1 MINTEAAREFQAK
14 ERKYKEQLRRCLSSA
29 LSADLN
35 RLLQEELEADVSL
48 YAGSGSVRAHRAVL
62 LARAPHLLQGQ
73 THKDPIIIHLPGYDL
88 PALKDFL
95 RQVYTA
101 EQSMRT
107 AEANCDTE
115 SSAANQADPHSST
128 DSGKQINTWRV
139 YSGSCAFVLEP
150 ASGLSTDLLDLYKR
164 GEQCDIT
171 IQVAEQVFSCHRAI
185 LCARS
190 QYFRAMLSG
199 SWMESSRQCIT
210 LHGLGPDE
218 MEILLQFM
226 YGAVMDLPSGAN
238 ASQVTIAA
246 DMLGLEGLK
255 DLVEMI
261 FTRDYCRFF
270 PKPVDGVQKTVL
282 ECLSLTHALGLQN
295 LHMLCRRWVAEHFVK
310 AWCERNFSLLSPE
323 LQRACITAVTDTMT
337 VRNAVTLLCGTEQLI
352 GSLPEVKWAQHVR
365 AMAVEL
371 QEESLHF
378 IVQHLPRV
386 IHTQAFH
393 DLRRREEFTR
403 EPTLLKKLCLAVR
416 EGVAVDNCCD
426 LFTTVN
432 SLCEA
437 IASGYSHKITS
448 NLQREIGTLRG
459 RLWTFLLQTSYA
471 ARHTPGWE
479 ALSPKHKERILAEAI
494 DKGDNR
500 RLGKKPVFTSSQV
513 MISVWIRHKSYLSV
527 KRCHSVSHAPI
538 VRARNRKTNRAPQNR
553 NPDVRSAAS
562 AMKSDGLSTASKPGE
577 SQNSKAKNAK
587 KQDRSVATKA
597 KTAPAGAV
605 VVNGT
610 AAAGAKRDV
619 SEANGSRSSHRP
631 KEQEKKPNPGARPK
645 TTSTTQATV
654 AKVQK
659 GSAGKADKSAG
670 AVTTQAHPGASSTS
684 ATTSPE
690 NCASSLHDSHS
701 IPGLHSFIDFFTF
714 HRHQQDSLSSS
725 GRTAAEAEWLLSRL
739 QRTECLGQ
747 AEKINKSTKSK
758 PQAKAVNKSPL
769 TKQPQRS
776 DTARTSSSAGSCS
789 NSCYF
794 KMTIK
799 RPQNSERDVKN
810 ISFKFSITGQSFRKL
825 CVFRSV
831 SPTNK
836 SSVKDPAKTRTSPA
850 EKKEYSKDGLKSSD
864 TIKVTSDT
872 KKKTVKPVSANGVSA
887 KSNAKIAKISSTTK
901 SGSKPKN
908 TPDSSAEKA
917 SPKTS
922 KPSNPAPSKISES
935 KKLEA
940 VIGKTSEQSPLD
952 DSSDNVKHKDIVQL
966 MPSAAQSLHPVGQSG
981 EEFLPSEVSTDHIV
995 QKTEAESEIQ
1005 TSPQDETSVTPT
1017 PNKVHHVHFAEAD
1030 TCKQLD
1036 KSKTKPFQDAIITIN
1051 VNSGPEHEFRSL
1063 NSPKDTECP
1072 ASTPGSIGSTDTPIE
1087 DSWRGINHQI
1097 SPESESGSTHTTSSD
1112 DIKPRSEDYDAGG
1125 SQDDDCSND
1134 RGVSKCGTMRCS
1146 DFLGRSSSDTSTPE
1160 ELKMYESGAGLRVE
1174 VRLRGREAETTSEE
1188 EGARQRPRSWLQR
1201 EEVPVEHTEVRTN
1214 ESMKGVPNYSEEE
1227 EDDDEEEDETEDER
1241 SEVEVIPGDGS
1252 LPTTEPSP
1260 HFQGIVNLAFDDDC
1274 PDQENNDQPDYQ
1286 STSTFR
1292 RSVLLSVDE
1301 CEELGSEEGGAQTP
1315 PQQTDEA
1322 FTPCDVF
1329 ECDSTTC
1336 PSGHKQNTLPLDPET
1351 TAMKLNI
1358 DGKEESVF
1366 LTEIQE
1372 PTKQESN
1379 HVISDKVLDSDT
1391 KEATPQERPCHLDL
1405 RHTEQLPFNIKFF
1418 STGAVLSLKLS
1429 NHQTTGLQS
1438 SPVDYCQLFLG
1449 DNGLDRLDQTCKHD
1463 HRPSKVLSPIY
1474 EMDVGEAFERCLDKD
1489 RDVRQQV
1496 DGERQKGDTENG
1508 SDFAEQDW
1516 SLLRQLLSEHES
1528 NLGVINPVPEELN
1541 LAQYLIKQTLSLS
1554 RDCLDGQ
1561 AFLSPEKETFK
1572 RWAELISP
1580 MEDSSTSITVT
1591 SFSPEDAAS
1600 PQGEWTIVEL
1610 ETHH

>member
-14 ERKYKEQLRRCLSSA
+14 DRKYKEQLRRCLSSA

-62 LARAPHLLQGQ
+62 LARAPHILQGQ

-101 EQSMRT
+101 EQSMQR
-107 AEANCDTE
+107 AEANRDEE
-115 SSAANQADPHSST
+115 SSATDRADPHSSS
-128 DSGKQINTWRV
+128 DSGAV
-139 YSGSCAFVLEP
+139 VLEP
-150 ASGLSTDLLDLYKR
+150 ASGLSADLLDLYKR

-226 YGAVMDLPSGAN
+226 YGAIMDLPSGAN
-238 ASQVTIAA
+238 ASQVTLAA

-270 PKPVDGVQKTVL
+270 PKQPVDGVQRTVL
-282 ECLSLTHALGLQN
+282 ECLSLTHTLGLQN

-365 AMAVEL
+365 SMAVEL

-378 IVQHLPRV
+378 IVHHLPRV
-386 IHTQAFH
+386 IHTQAFQ

-426 LFTTVN
+426 LFTAVH
-432 SLCEA
+432 SLCEDGSDGDFHLDRQKQEESKA
-437 IASGYSHKITS
+437 VKCPTS
-448 NLQREIGTLRG
+448 QPE
-459 RLWTFLLQTSYA
+459 S
-471 ARHTPGWE
+471 
-479 ALSPKHKERILAEAI
+479 SPVHRT
-494 DKGDNR
+494 NR
-500 RLGKKPVFTSSQV
+500 SSQN
-513 MISVWIRHKSYLSV
+513 K
-527 KRCHSVSHAPI
+527 
-538 VRARNRKTNRAPQNR
+538 
-553 NPDVRSAAS
+553 NPDLRSAAS
-562 AMKSDGLSTASKPGE
+562 AMKSDGLSTANKPGE
-577 SQNSKAKNAK
+577 NQNSKAKNVK
-587 KQDRSVATKA
+587 KPGDRSVATKSKA
-597 KTAPAGAV
+597 ASAGAP

-610 AAAGAKRDV
+610 TAAGAKRDV
-619 SEANGSRSSHRP
+619 ASANGPRSSHGP

-645 TTSTTQATV
+645 TSPPSCASTTQAAVTK
-654 AKVQK
+654 AQK
-659 GSAGKADKSAG
+659 GSAGKTDKSAG
-670 AVTTQAHPGASSTS
+670 AVSTQAHPGASSTS

-690 NCASSLHDSHS
+690 NCASSLHNDSHS
-701 IPGLHSFIDFFTF
+701 VPG
-714 HRHQQDSLSSS
+714 
-725 GRTAAEAEWLLSRL
+725 A
-739 QRTECLGQ
+739 
-747 AEKINKSTKSK
+747 K
-758 PQAKAVNKSPL
+758 PKQQAKAVNKSPL

-776 DTARTSSSAGSCS
+776 ETARTS
-789 NSCYF
+789 
-794 KMTIK
+794 
-799 RPQNSERDVKN
+799 
-810 ISFKFSITGQSFRKL
+810 
-825 CVFRSV
+825 

-836 SSVKDPAKTRTSPA
+836 SSLKDAAKSRAGIA
-850 EKKEYSKDGLKSSD
+850 EKSATAAKPDTKGKITSDHHVSKLGTVMKKQASPRKEDSKDGLKSSG
-864 TIKVTSDT
+864 INKVTSDT
-872 KKKTVKPVSANGVSA
+872 KRKTAKPASVDGVAA
-887 KSNAKIAKISSTTK
+887 KSNVKTAKVSSATK
-901 SGSKPKN
+901 SGSKPKSA
-908 TPDSSAEKA
+908 PDSSAEKA
-917 SPKTS
+917 SPKISKTS
-922 KPSNPAPSKISES
+922 IPAPSKISES
-935 KKLEA
+935 KKVEA
-940 VIGKTSEQSPLD
+940 VNGKKTELSPTE
-952 DSSDNVKHKDIVQL
+952 DSGDAVKREDIVQL
-966 MPSAAQSLHPVGQSG
+966 VSSAAQSLHPAAGQGGG
-981 EEFLPSEVSTDHIV
+981 ESLPSEASADHV
-995 QKTEAESEIQ
+995 LQKTETEPEIH

-1017 PNKVHHVHFAEAD
+1017 SNKVHHVHFAETDA
-1030 TCKQLD
+1030 CEQMD
-1036 KSKTKPFQDAIITIN
+1036 KSKTKPFQGGVIATNIN
-1051 VNSGPEHEFRSL
+1051 GGGEHGFRSL

-1072 ASTPGSIGSTDTPIE
+1072 ADTPGSMGSTDTPIE
-1087 DSWRGINHQI
+1087 DSWSGINHQI

-1160 ELKMYESGAGLRVE
+1160 ELKMYEGGASLRVE

-1188 EGARQRPRSWLQR
+1188 EGVRQRPHSWSQR
-1201 EEVPVEHTEVRTN
+1201 EEVPAEHTEVGTK
-1214 ESMKGVPNYSEEE
+1214 ESVKGVPNYSEEE
-1227 EDDDEEEDETEDER
+1227 EEDDDEEEEETEDER

-1274 PDQENNDQPDYQ
+1274 PDQENEQPDYQ
-1286 STSTFR
+1286 STSNFR

-1301 CEELGSEEGGAQTP
+1301 CEELGSEEGGVQTP

-1322 FTPCDVF
+1322 LTPCDVF
-1329 ECDSTTC
+1329 ECDSRT
-1336 PSGHKQNTLPLDPET
+1336 GDKQNNLALHPKT
-1351 TAMKLNI
+1351 TAVKLNK
-1358 DGKEESVF
+1358 GKKEESVF

-1372 PTKQESN
+1372 PTQEESN
-1379 HVISDKVLDSDT
+1379 HVILDKVPDSDT
-1391 KEATPQERPCHLDL
+1391 RDLPPQERPCHLDL
-1405 RHTEQLPFNIKFF
+1405 RHTEQYNGGINKGLPNHSESKKADLHLDLNEPQL
-1418 STGAVLSLKLS
+1418 TGGSAV
-1429 NHQTTGLQS
+1429 QAAQS
-1438 SPVDYCQLFLG
+1438 PAG

-1463 HRPSKVLSPIY
+1463 HRPSKVLSPIF
-1474 EMDVGEAFERCLDKD
+1474 EMDVGEVFERCSDKD
-1489 RDVRQQV
+1489 RDVKQQV
-1496 DGERQKGDTENG
+1496 DGEKQKGDMEKG
-1508 SDFAEQDW
+1508 SDFAERDW

>member
-1 MINTEAAREFQAK
+1 MILKSEAETWKITAV
-14 ERKYKEQLRRCLSSA
+14 CLS
-29 LSADLN
+29 

-73 THKDPIIIHLPGYDL
+73 THKDPIIIHLPEIYHSKHMAC
-88 PALKDFL
+88 ALK
-95 RQVYTA
+95 
-101 EQSMRT
+101 E
-107 AEANCDTE
+107 
-115 SSAANQADPHSST
+115 
-128 DSGKQINTWRV
+128 KI
-139 YSGSCAFVLEP
+139 
-150 ASGLSTDLLDLYKR
+150 LLHW
-164 GEQCDIT
+164 
-171 IQVAEQVFSCHRAI
+171 FSRAI

-210 LHGLGPDE
+210 LLGPDE

-238 ASQVTIAA
+238 VTIAA

-323 LQRACITAVTDTMT
+323 LQRACITALIDVFPQT

-393 DLRRREEFTR
+393 DLRRVITA
-403 EPTLLKKLCLAVR
+403 PHLLSQDGSSC
-416 EGVAVDNCCD
+416 GPGNISVDNCCD
-426 LFTTVN
+426 LFTAVH
-432 SLCEA
+432 SLAPLPFFCL
-437 IASGYSHKITS
+437 SPLCHR
-448 NLQREIGTLRG
+448 QPFRQEIGTLRG

-479 ALSPKHKERILAEAI
+479 ALSPKHKERILAG
-494 DKGDNR
+494 KGWN
-500 RLGKKPVFTSSQV
+500 
-513 MISVWIRHKSYLSV
+513 
-527 KRCHSVSHAPI
+527 SVSKPRS
-538 VRARNRKTNRAPQNR
+538 VYGRNVNAFHLLSSTKAGG
-553 NPDVRSAAS
+553 SAYIKILQS
-562 AMKSDGLSTASKPGE
+562 PLSMKSDGLSTASKPGE

-610 AAAGAKRDV
+610 AAAGAKREV

-645 TTSTTQATV
+645 TSPPSCTSTTQATV

-714 HRHQQDSLSSS
+714 HRHHQDSLSSS
-725 GRTAAEAEWLLSRL
+725 GRTAAEAEWLLSH
-739 QRTECLGQ
+739 
-747 AEKINKSTKSK
+747 
-758 PQAKAVNKSPL
+758 AV
-769 TKQPQRS
+769 
-776 DTARTSSSAGSCS
+776 
-789 NSCYF
+789 
-794 KMTIK
+794 
-799 RPQNSERDVKN
+799 
-810 ISFKFSITGQSFRKL
+810 
-825 CVFRSV
+825 
-831 SPTNK
+831 
-836 SSVKDPAKTRTSPA
+836 
-850 EKKEYSKDGLKSSD
+850 
-864 TIKVTSDT
+864 
-872 KKKTVKPVSANGVSA
+872 
-887 KSNAKIAKISSTTK
+887 
-901 SGSKPKN
+901 
-908 TPDSSAEKA
+908 
-917 SPKTS
+917 
-922 KPSNPAPSKISES
+922 
-935 KKLEA
+935 
-940 VIGKTSEQSPLD
+940 
-952 DSSDNVKHKDIVQL
+952 
-966 MPSAAQSLHPVGQSG
+966 
-981 EEFLPSEVSTDHIV
+981 
-995 QKTEAESEIQ
+995 
-1005 TSPQDETSVTPT
+1005 
-1017 PNKVHHVHFAEAD
+1017 
-1030 TCKQLD
+1030 
-1036 KSKTKPFQDAIITIN
+1036 ITIN

-1188 EGARQRPRSWLQR
+1188 EGTRQRPRSWLQR

-1372 PTKQESN
+1372 PTKQETN
-1379 HVISDKVLDSDT
+1379 HVISDKVLDSDS
-1391 KEATPQERPCHLDL
+1391 KEVTPQERPCHLDL
-1405 RHTEQLPFNIKFF
+1405 RHTEQYNGGNNKVFQFII
-1418 STGAVLSLKLS
+1418 
-1429 NHQTTGLQS
+1429 LQ
-1438 SPVDYCQLFLG
+1438 YCQLFLG

-1496 DGERQKGDTENG
+1496 DGERQKGDMEND
-1508 SDFAEQDW
+1508 SDFAERDW

>member
-14 ERKYKEQLRRCLSSA
+14 ESKYKEQLKRCLSSA

-107 AEANCDTE
+107 AEANRNAE
-115 SSAANQADPHSST
+115 SSTANQADPHSST
-128 DSGKQINTWRV
+128 DSGV
-139 YSGSCAFVLEP
+139 FVLEP
-150 ASGLSTDLLDLYKR
+150 ASGLSADLLDLYKR

-270 PKPVDGVQKTVL
+270 PKPVDGVQRTVL

-323 LQRACITAVTDTMT
+323 LQRACITAIMDSMT

-371 QEESLHF
+371 QEEGLHF

-426 LFTTVN
+426 LFTAVH
-432 SLCEA
+432 SLCEDNFD
-437 IASGYSHKITS
+437 GDFHLEHQK
-448 NLQREIGTLRG
+448 QEEPFRQEIGTLRG
-459 RLWTFLLQTSYA
+459 RLWTFLLQSSYA

-500 RLGKKPVFTSSQV
+500 RLGKKPVFTSSQ
-513 MISVWIRHKSYLSV
+513 SKAV
-527 KRCHSVSHAPI
+527 KCPTSQSESSPVHR
-538 VRARNRKTNRAPQNR
+538 TNRAPQNR
-553 NPDVRSAAS
+553 NPDLRSAAS
-562 AMKSDGLSTASKPGE
+562 AMKSDGLSMASKPGE

-597 KTAPAGAV
+597 KTASAGAA

-610 AAAGAKRDV
+610 AAAGARQEV
-619 SEANGSRSSHRP
+619 SEANGSRSSHGP

-645 TTSTTQATV
+645 TSPPSCTSTTQAAV
-654 AKVQK
+654 AKAQK
-659 GSAGKADKSAG
+659 GSAGKTKSAG

-690 NCASSLHDSHS
+690 NCASNLHDSHS
-701 IPGLHSFIDFFTF
+701 IPG
-714 HRHQQDSLSSS
+714 
-725 GRTAAEAEWLLSRL
+725 
-739 QRTECLGQ
+739 
-747 AEKINKSTKSK
+747 TKSK

-769 TKQPQRS
+769 IKQPQRS
-776 DTARTSSSAGSCS
+776 DTARTG
-789 NSCYF
+789 
-794 KMTIK
+794 
-799 RPQNSERDVKN
+799 
-810 ISFKFSITGQSFRKL
+810 
-825 CVFRSV
+825 

-850 EKKEYSKDGLKSSD
+850 EKSAAAEKPDTKGRTTLDHHVSKLGTSMKKQASPRKEDSKDGLKSSG
-864 TIKVTSDT
+864 TNKVTSDT
-872 KKKTVKPVSANGVSA
+872 KKKTVKPVSANGVLA
-887 KSNAKIAKISSTTK
+887 KSTAKTAKVSSTTK

-917 SPKTS
+917 SSKTS

-935 KKLEA
+935 KKLE
-940 VIGKTSEQSPLD
+940 VVNGKTSEQSPID
-952 DSSDNVKHKDIVQL
+952 DSGDTVKHKDFVQL
-966 MPSAAQSLHPVGQSG
+966 MPSAAQSLHPVGQNV
-981 EEFLPSEVSTDHIV
+981 EKFLPSEVSIDHIV
-995 QKTEAESEIQ
+995 QKTEVESEIQ

-1030 TCKQLD
+1030 ACEQLD
-1036 KSKTKPFQDAIITIN
+1036 KSKTKPFQDAVITIN
-1051 VNSGPEHEFRSL
+1051 VNGGPEHEFRSL

-1072 ASTPGSIGSTDTPIE
+1072 AGTPGSMGSTDTPIE
-1087 DSWRGINHQI
+1087 DSWSGINHQI

-1134 RGVSKCGTMRCS
+1134 RVVSKCGTMRCS

-1188 EGARQRPRSWLQR
+1188 EGARQRPLSWLQR
-1201 EEVPVEHTEVRTN
+1201 EEVLVEHTEVRTN

-1227 EDDDEEEDETEDER
+1227 EDEDDDEEEEETEDER

-1286 STSTFR
+1286 PTSTFR

-1329 ECDSTTC
+1329 ECDSTAC
-1336 PSGHKQNTLPLDPET
+1336 PSGHKPNTPPLDPET

-1358 DGKEESVF
+1358 DGKEEESVF

-1372 PTKQESN
+1372 PTKEESN
-1379 HVISDKVLDSDT
+1379 HIMSDKVLDTDT
-1391 KEATPQERPCHLDL
+1391 KEVPPQERPCHLDL
-1405 RHTEQLPFNIKFF
+1405 RHTEHYNGGINKGLPNTSESKKADLHLDLNEPQL
-1418 STGAVLSLKLS
+1418 TGGSAV
-1429 NHQTTGLQS
+1429 QAAQS
-1438 SPVDYCQLFLG
+1438 PSG

-1508 SDFAEQDW
+1508 RDFAERDW

>member
-35 RLLQEELEADVSL
+35 RLLQEELEVDVSL

-107 AEANCDTE
+107 PEANRDAE
-115 SSAANQADPHSST
+115 SSAANRADPRSS
-128 DSGKQINTWRV
+128 GV
-139 YSGSCAFVLEP
+139 FVLEP
-150 ASGLSTDLLDLYKR
+150 ASGLGADLLNLYKR

-199 SWMESSRQCIT
+199 SWMESTRQCIT

-270 PKPVDGVQKTVL
+270 PKQPVDGVQRTVL

-295 LHMLCRRWVAEHFVK
+295 LHMLCRGWVAEHFVK

-337 VRNAVTLLCGTEQLI
+337 ARNAVTLLCGTEQLI
-352 GSLPEVKWAQHVR
+352 GSLPEVKWAQHVK

-378 IVQHLPRV
+378 VVQHLPRV

-426 LFTTVN
+426 LFTAVH
-432 SLCEA
+432 SLCEDNFD
-437 IASGYSHKITS
+437 GDFHLEHQK
-448 NLQREIGTLRG
+448 QEEPFRQEIGTLRG

-500 RLGKKPVFTSSQV
+500 RLGKKPVFTSSQ
-513 MISVWIRHKSYLSV
+513 SKAV
-527 KRCHSVSHAPI
+527 KCPTSQSESSPVH
-538 VRARNRKTNRAPQNR
+538 KTNRAPQNR
-553 NPDVRSAAS
+553 NPDLRSAAS

-597 KTAPAGAV
+597 KTASAGAA
-605 VVNGT
+605 VVNG
-610 AAAGAKRDV
+610 AAAGGAKRDV
-619 SEANGSRSSHRP
+619 AGANGSRSSHGP

-645 TTSTTQATV
+645 TSPPSCTTTTQATV
-654 AKVQK
+654 AKAQK
-659 GSAGKADKSAG
+659 GSAGKADKSAV

-701 IPGLHSFIDFFTF
+701 IPG
-714 HRHQQDSLSSS
+714 
-725 GRTAAEAEWLLSRL
+725 
-739 QRTECLGQ
+739 
-747 AEKINKSTKSK
+747 TKSK

-776 DTARTSSSAGSCS
+776 DTARTSS
-789 NSCYF
+789 
-794 KMTIK
+794 
-799 RPQNSERDVKN
+799 
-810 ISFKFSITGQSFRKL
+810 
-825 CVFRSV
+825 
-831 SPTNK
+831 PTNK

-850 EKKEYSKDGLKSSD
+850 EKSAAAAKPDTKGRTTLDHHVSKLGTSTKKQASPRKEDSKDGLKSSG
-864 TIKVTSDT
+864 TNKVTSDT

-887 KSNAKIAKISSTTK
+887 KSNAKTAKVSLSTK

-922 KPSNPAPSKISES
+922 KPSSPAPSKISES

-940 VIGKTSEQSPLD
+940 VNGKTSEQSPID
-952 DSSDNVKHKDIVQL
+952 DSGNTVKHKDIVQL
-966 MPSAAQSLHPVGQSG
+966 MPSAAQSLHPVGQSE

-1017 PNKVHHVHFAEAD
+1017 PNKVHHVHFAEAV
-1030 TCKQLD
+1030 TCEQLD
-1036 KSKTKPFQDAIITIN
+1036 KSKTKPFQDAVITIN
-1051 VNSGPEHEFRSL
+1051 VNGGPQHEFRSL
-1063 NSPKDTECP
+1063 NSSKDTECL
-1072 ASTPGSIGSTDTPIE
+1072 AGTPGSMGSIDTPIE
-1087 DSWRGINHQI
+1087 DSWSGINHQI

-1160 ELKMYESGAGLRVE
+1160 ELKMYEGGASLRVE

-1201 EEVPVEHTEVRTN
+1201 EEVPIEHTEVRTN

-1227 EDDDEEEDETEDER
+1227 EDEEDDDEEEEETEDER

-1260 HFQGIVNLAFDDDC
+1260 HFQGIINLAFDDDC

-1336 PSGHKQNTLPLDPET
+1336 PSGHKQNTPPLKPET

-1358 DGKEESVF
+1358 EEKEEFVF

-1372 PTKQESN
+1372 PTKEESN

-1391 KEATPQERPCHLDL
+1391 KEVPPQERPCHLDL
-1405 RHTEQLPFNIKFF
+1405 RHTEQYNGGNSKGLPNTSESKKADLHLDLNEPQLRGG
-1418 STGAVLSLKLS
+1418 STVQAA
-1429 NHQTTGLQS
+1429 QS
-1438 SPVDYCQLFLG
+1438 PSG

-1463 HRPSKVLSPIY
+1463 HRSSKVLSPIY

-1496 DGERQKGDTENG
+1496 DGERRKGDAENG
-1508 SDFAEQDW
+1508 SDFAKRDW